1 MVDCII
7 QGVIDYNLKCI
18 VSISLKI
25 VLDLANSAY
34 HGEMSHNAS
43 LFAKVRI

>member
-1 MVDCII
+1 MVDCIN
-7 QGVIDYNLKCI
+7 QGVIDHNLKLI
-18 VSISLKI
+18 VIISLKI

-43 LFAKVRI
+43 LFVKVRI